1 MKNPILPILF
11 FLLASCCQLHAQ
23 LPIKGNFSI
32 GDTSQVHL
40 LETKDG
46 SRLVG
51 RVIGFD
57 QEKVVFRFNADT
69 LVLPLSNLASIE
81 VKSDSPAASPEPA
94 DSQEQPAAA
103 AGVGTLTAWSKG
115 KSWSGTLKMGNDA
128 GVRLQLSPESSRFF
142 SWREIDSLVYVNP
155 ASQSAGTTAV
165 HVLTTLR
172 GDRFTGYV
180 KEYRRNILRFV
191 LEDGSLLR
199 FSIRDIR
206 RMEPSADGQDDSAK
220 SAERIPMQGHEKLY
234 VTPTGFLMK
243 QGEAEFRTIVLNNS
257 IDYGVSD
264 NFNIGG
270 GFSTIIVASVL
281 QGKAKVGTSLG
292 KYVHVA
298 AGAQLFG
305 IAAIDEQFAGAALAY
320 GSLTMG
326 TPESFVNINGGVGIG
341 GPDGGK
347 VRAYSL
353 SASQRVGNKFR
364 LFGEFVQGIDD
375 FDDQF
380 KFGIIGGSWF
390 NREHRVDFGFL
401 FGSLLDSDF
410 SVLPFPAASYAY
422 RF

>member
-1 MKNPILPILF
+1 MKNPILPILL

-23 LPIKGNFSI
+23 LPVKGNFSI

-81 VKSDSPAASPEPA
+81 VKSDSSAASTEPA
-94 DSQEQPAAA
+94 DSQEQPAATTD
-103 AGVGTLTAWSKG
+103 AGRLTAWSKG
-115 KSWSGTLKMGNDA
+115 KSWRGTLKMGNDA

-142 SWREIDSLVYVNP
+142 PWREIDSLVYVKP
-155 ASQSAGTTAV
+155 ASRSEATSAV

-180 KEYRRNILRFV
+180 KEYRRNILRFA
-191 LEDGSLLR
+191 LEDGSILR
-199 FSIRDIR
+199 FSTKDIR
-206 RMEPSADGQDDSAK
+206 RLEPSENEQEDSAA
-220 SAERIPMQGHEKLY
+220 SAEPIPMQGHEKMYL
-234 VTPTGFLMK
+234 TPTGFLLK
-243 QGEAEFRTIVLNNS
+243 EGETEFRTVVISNS
-257 IDYGVSD
+257 IDHGVSD
-264 NFNIGG
+264 NFSIGG
-270 GFSTIIVASVL
+270 GFSTVIVATVL

-298 AGAQLFG
+298 AGGQLFG
-305 IAAIDEQFAGAALAY
+305 IAAIDQEFAGAAIAY

-347 VRAYSL
+347 VRAFSL
-353 SASQRVGNKFR
+353 SASQRLGNNFR
-364 LFGEFVQGIDD
+364 LFGEFLRGVDD
-375 FDDQF
+375 FDEQIQ
-380 KFGIIGGSWF
+380 FGIVGGSWF
-390 NREHRVDFGFL
+390 NREHRVDFGFVL
-401 FGSLLDSDF
+401 GSLFDSGIT
-410 SVLPFPAASYAY
+410 VLPFPAVSYAY